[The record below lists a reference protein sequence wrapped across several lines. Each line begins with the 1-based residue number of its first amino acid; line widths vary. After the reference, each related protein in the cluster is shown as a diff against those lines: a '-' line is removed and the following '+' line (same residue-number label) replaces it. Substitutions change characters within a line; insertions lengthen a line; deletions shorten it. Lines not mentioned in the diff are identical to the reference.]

1 MKKKIEITEEEA
13 IQYYNSSND
22 NGFKAL
28 LEKQFGVGFWKPKN
42 IINQVKDFN
51 DILRIS
57 GSKLEDILPYKNPRN
72 KKQISQNNFAKIQ
85 LIEEVLNQGWAPDW
99 NNHNEYKYYPYFEHK
114 IQGGWVYC
122 GYCDRNFSS
131 FTAEVAY
138 FKSPE
143 LAIFVGKTFIKEYSD
158 FLNRY

>member
-122 GYCDRNFSS
+122 SYCFHYCSS
-131 FTAEVAY
+131 NAEVAY

>member
-114 IQGGWVYC
+114 LQGGWVCCVCRVRYYC
-122 GYCDRNFSS
+122 SS
-131 FTAEVAY
+131 IAVVAY
-138 FKSPE
+138 FKSSE
-143 LAIFVGKTFIKEYSD
+143 LAIFAGKTFIKEYSNY
-158 FLNRY
+158 LNRY